1 MAATGAKKGC
11 WLPSTSVAKI
21 QARVAATAICAT
33 ERPARTRRSRR
44 TRAELRERSAASP
57 SKAPLRSDSA
67 RTVGGGRRATEGPML
82 AGRCRELLPRAPTG
96 PGGPWPL
103 RGLRVG
109 LLLRIH
115 RLGGHLRDGAQARD
129 PGGGGVQPR

>member
-1 MAATGAKKGC
+1 MAATGVKNGV
-11 WLPSTSVAKI
+11 WLPRTSVAKI

-44 TRAELRERSAASP
+44 TRAEIRERSAASP
-57 SKAPLRSDSA
+57 SKTPLRSDSA
-67 RTVGGGRRATEGPML
+67 RTVWGGRRATEDRCWQVGAARLATPARAGPT
-82 AGRCRELLPRAPTG
+82 CR
-96 PGGPWPL
+96 PL
-103 RGLRVG
+103 GGLRVG

-129 PGGGGVQPR
+129 